1 MLLTIIVAK
10 LSMRDVCRDPSYAST
25 FVIVNFEHI
34 ELILHYCT
42 KLYKFSRNR
51 DSFYHKHIWDCFAV

>member
-1 MLLTIIVAK
+1 MW
-10 LSMRDVCRDPSYAST
+10 DVCRGPSNAST

-34 ELILHYCT
+34 ELILPYCT